1 MKKILLSVFL
11 VFSFISVALCDVYV
25 NGYYKKDGTY
35 VEPHY
40 RSNPDGNQYN
50 NWSTKGNVNPSLGS
64 TTNKITKCL
73 IIKDYL
79 QSIELS
85 SIFYLFI

>member
-50 NWSTKGNVNPSLGS
+50 NWSTKGNVNPYTGEEGRKNIDNTWQNSNNNS
-64 TTNKITKCL
+64 WQWK
-73 IIKDYL
+73 
-79 QSIELS
+79 
-85 SIFYLFI
+85 

>member
-50 NWSTKGNVNPSLGS
+50 NWSTKGNINPYTGEEGRKNIDNTWQNSNNNS
-64 TTNKITKCL
+64 WQWK
-73 IIKDYL
+73 
-79 QSIELS
+79 
-85 SIFYLFI
+85 